1 MMNDIILSWAIF
13 QIILWIGGFVIFI
26 IMNPDKHK
34 EMKTRILGWILVTGT
49 LGGWLSFFWMIGVIL
64 LL

>member
-1 MMNDIILSWAIF
+1 MITDAITSWIII

-26 IMNPDKHK
+26 IMNPDKHPK
-34 EMKTRILGWILVTGT
+34 LKTRIIGWILVTGT
-49 LGGWLSFFWMIGVIL
+49 IGGWLSFFWMIGLIL